1 MFFRQLQ
8 EGAESLWHYIWAA
21 SGRDRGVDLDDG
33 SGHGTDALRQSER
46 TEDLRLIRRE
56 RHRLA
61 DMQPFAVGSLKDAGG
76 SDRQA
81 QPGFQG
87 IPAVVNALG
96 LKPASYQV
104 QSLISDHGNEQVAFG
119 APGLL
124 VKNRS
129 QAEFRLEGSEHRLDF
144 GQAGVGFPEP
154 VSVLIQD
161 IGPQIV
167 DPGGGQ
173 HGIWR
178 LGAFPSQGDRLA
190 LGAGFDGH
198 RDGHRI
204 VAPDFGILALEPA
217 NALAQSLGI
226 LSGSLPGEAFG
237 HAPQSGFQPLA
248 LPGHDGE
255 FFLGPGFRAAMHE
268 GFAAIVR
275 ERAVD
280 LDLLP
285 WLAFGNRPRLFGI
298 EVALPAPAPG
308 QIAIALFA
316 QPFQSLFRARAS
328 IQHDQGL
335 AVDREILE
343 HLLEGRGLA
352 LVAGEHLGTLDRSR
366 AIQNQRQ
373 GQQRT
378 VRAPFL
384 GLAAPG
390 LVLSLG
396 LTFKIGVGQVIER
409 DCRLPVEQG
418 HETLEQMFLDGVAMA
433 HQQIGGAIE
442 LHQGLPIEIHAQQFS
457 GGAARA
463 QPEVGPPLGTGL
475 HQAHRDGGQGG
486 LHQPGMARDL
496 LQQILQAQLPQCP
509 EAESLDA
516 RGANMNLVQ
525 AVLVHRVSSARSGLG
540 SGQSFRCGANG
551 IRLVIIVIRLRKC
564 PSLLYGMPVPC

>member
-1 MFFRQLQ
+1 M
-8 EGAESLWHYIWAA
+8 WHYIGAA
-21 SGRDRGVDLDDG
+21 SGWDRGVDLDDG
-33 SGHGTDALRQSER
+33 SGNGTDALWQFER

-56 RHRLA
+56 CHRLA

-167 DPGGGQ
+167 DPGVGQ

-178 LGAFPSQGDRLA
+178 LGAFPSQGGRLA

-237 HAPQSGFQPLA
+237 HAPQSGFQLLA
-248 LPGHDGE
+248 LLDHDGE

-268 GFAAIVR
+268 GFAAIYR
-275 ERAVD
+275 ARAVDLAGPSYLSIRVSPSSARADD

-285 WLAFGNRPRLFGI
+285 WLAFGKHPRLFGI
-298 EVALPAPAPG
+298 EVALPAPALG

-316 QPFQSLFRARAS
+316 QPFQSLFR
-328 IQHDQGL
+328 
-335 AVDREILE
+335 V
-343 HLLEGRGLA
+343 
-352 LVAGEHLGTLDRSR
+352 
-366 AIQNQRQ
+366 
-373 GQQRT
+373 
-378 VRAPFL
+378 
-384 GLAAPG
+384 
-390 LVLSLG
+390 
-396 LTFKIGVGQVIER
+396 
-409 DCRLPVEQG
+409 
-418 HETLEQMFLDGVAMA
+418 
-433 HQQIGGAIE
+433 
-442 LHQGLPIEIHAQQFS
+442 
-457 GGAARA
+457 
-463 QPEVGPPLGTGL
+463 
-475 HQAHRDGGQGG
+475 
-486 LHQPGMARDL
+486 
-496 LQQILQAQLPQCP
+496 
-509 EAESLDA
+509 
-516 RGANMNLVQ
+516 
-525 AVLVHRVSSARSGLG
+525 
-540 SGQSFRCGANG
+540 
-551 IRLVIIVIRLRKC
+551 
-564 PSLLYGMPVPC
+564 PVP